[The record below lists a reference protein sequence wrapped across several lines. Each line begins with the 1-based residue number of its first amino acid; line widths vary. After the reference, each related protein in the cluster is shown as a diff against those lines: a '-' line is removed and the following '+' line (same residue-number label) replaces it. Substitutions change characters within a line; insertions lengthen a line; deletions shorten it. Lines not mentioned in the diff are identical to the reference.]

1 MILPVFAKRGVP
13 VKTDTPLKVCLP
25 QQGWALDV
33 VVSAGANR
41 AALAVLGRQAV
52 VQTGVTG
59 HG

>member
-1 MILPVFAKRGVP
+1 MILPVFARRGVP

-25 QQGWALDV
+25 QQVWALNV
-33 VVSAGANR
+33 VVAATSR
-41 AALAVLGRQAV
+41 AELAVVARRGV

>member
-25 QQGWALDV
+25 QQAWALNV
-33 VVSAGANR
+33 VLVGASR